1 MTNSIS
7 YKHLAQGV
15 FDAMNKRDFSDMQM
29 NISEDLV
36 FDFPGAGRIA
46 GAKRVI
52 LFLNALLRKYS
63 TLTFS
68 VSEIFI
74 DAERACAI
82 WTNQGEY
89 KDGKLYS
96 NSGVTIFHFSGG
108 KISFMS
114 DYFKD
119 TSFTNPNKL

>member
-74 DAERACAI
+74 DGERACAI
-82 WTNQGEY
+82 WANQGEY
-89 KDGKLYS
+89 KDGKSYS
-96 NSGVTIFHFSGG
+96 NSGVTIFHFSGE